1 MTRTVKIPD
10 ETHPITVRPTEGRV
24 RVTINGQQVADTQR
38 ALSLAESTYPVA
50 QYIPLADVD
59 PAVLR
64 PSETTTYCPFKGDAG
79 YYSVE
84 TQDGTTHDD
93 VIWTYAYPYDAV
105 AQIEGR
111 VAFYPNRADITVE
124 D

>member
-1 MTRTVKIPD
+1 MSRTAKIPD
-10 ETHPITVRPTEGRV
+10 ATHPITVQPTEGRV

-64 PSETTTYCPFKGDAG
+64 PSDTTTYCPFKGDAS

-84 TQDGTTHDD
+84 TQDGMSHDD
-93 VIWTYAYPYDAV
+93 VIWTYVHPYDAV
-105 AQIEGR
+105 AQIEGH
-111 VAFYPNRADITVE
+111 VAFYPNRADIAVE
-124 D
+124 A

>member
-1 MTRTVKIPD
+1 MSRTVKIPD
-10 ETHPITVRPTEGRV
+10 ATHPITVQPTEGRV

-64 PSETTTYCPFKGDAG
+64 PSDTTTYCPFKGDAS

-84 TQDGTTHDD
+84 TQDGTSHDD
-93 VIWTYAYPYDAV
+93 VIWTYVHPYDAV
-105 AQIEGR
+105 AQIEGH
-111 VAFYPNRADITVE
+111 VAFYPNRADIAVE
-124 D
+124 A

>member
-1 MTRTVKIPD
+1 MSRTVKIPD
-10 ETHPITVRPTEGRV
+10 ATHPITVQPTEGRV
-24 RVTINGQQVADTQR
+24 RVTINGQQVAETKR
-38 ALSLAESTYPVA
+38 ALSLAESTYPVV

-64 PSETTTYCPFKGDAG
+64 PSDTTTYCPFKGDAD

-93 VIWTYAYPYDAV
+93 VIWTYVHPYDAV
-105 AQIEGR
+105 AQIEGH
-111 VAFYPNRADITVE
+111 VAFYPNKADIAVE
-124 D
+124 A